1 LRVDRS
7 DTGGCVFPVFAEPD
21 GATIMSTVKNPNEK
35 KRLSL
40 TRDHRTFAEYPK
52 GHRNSWPRAKAGINR
67 QFRRAAK
74 IALVG
79 GTEIDT
85 DEAALSET
93 MTAIRRPK
101 RWPVLPLAQAI
112 SDRRE
117 TRSNRKFGKV
127 RRRAT
132 WAAEAELAQPQ
143 KRAAM
148 AAAARS
154 KRAKRLKRRHDP
166 R

>member
-1 LRVDRS
+1 MFLSLRK
-7 DTGGCVFPVFAEPD
+7 PD
-21 GATIMSTVKNPNEK
+21 GATIMSTVKNPKEK

-85 DEAALSET
+85 DQAALSET

-101 RWPVLPLAQAI
+101 RWPVRPLAQAI

-132 WAAEAELAQPQ
+132 WAAAELAQRQ
-143 KRAAM
+143 KRVAM

-166 R
+166 L

>member
-1 LRVDRS
+1 
-7 DTGGCVFPVFAEPD
+7 
-21 GATIMSTVKNPNEK
+21 MSTVRNPKEK

-40 TRDHRTFAEYPK
+40 TRDHRTLAEYPK

-74 IALVG
+74 TALAG

-101 RWPVLPLAQAI
+101 RWPVLRLAQAI

-127 RRRAT
+127 RRKAT
-132 WAAEAELAQPQ
+132 WAAEELSQRQ
-143 KRAAM
+143 KRVAM
-148 AAAARS
+148 AAATRS

>member
-1 LRVDRS
+1 
-7 DTGGCVFPVFAEPD
+7 
-21 GATIMSTVKNPNEK
+21 MSTVKNPKEK

-67 QFRRAAK
+67 QFRRAGK

-112 SDRRE
+112 SDRLK
-117 TRSNRKFGKV
+117 TRSNRKFDKV
-127 RRRAT
+127 RRRAMWT
-132 WAAEAELAQPQ
+132 AAAREAALAQQQ
-143 KRAAM
+143 KRVAM

-154 KRAKRLKRRHDP
+154 KRAKRLKRQHDP